1 MVFLWYTMNAQE
13 MYEDL
18 KDKIIGEELRPGQWL
33 VERELSEQYGLSR
46 TPVREVLRRLVADSF
61 LELKPAKGYIV
72 RELTLKEIIETFQAR
87 EAVEGMLVRFA
98 CQRGDEDFFSH
109 IAELRKKLED
119 LDIEAHEEAG
129 VKLGSELHDL
139 IAETAK
145 NALLLDFY
153 KRLKNLAAI
162 TRNITKKSTTIEQ
175 HSKEEHLAL
184 MQALEEKDPEKGE
197 QQMRMHLRETC
208 RRLVEDYVIAQGGL

>member
-18 KDKIIGEELRPGQWL
+18 KSKIIGEELSPGQWL
-33 VERELSEQYGLSR
+33 VERELGEQYGLSR
-46 TPVREVLRRLVADSF
+46 TPVREVLRRLVADGF

-87 EAVEGMLVRFA
+87 EAIEGMLVRFA
-98 CQRGDEDFFSH
+98 CQRGDEHFFAR
-109 IAELRKKLED
+109 IAELRQQLEA
-119 LDIEAHEEAG
+119 LDIEHHEDTG
-129 VKLGSELHDL
+129 VMIGSELHNM

-145 NALLLDFY
+145 NTLLLEFY
-153 KRLKNLAAI
+153 QKLKNLAAI
-162 TRNITKKSTTIEQ
+162 TRNITKKSTNIEQ

-184 MQALEEKDPEKGE
+184 MKALEEKDGEKGE
-197 QQMRMHLRETC
+197 QYMRTHLRETC